1 MPPARHPASSFD
13 VFNVYF
19 ERIYDP
25 TMHVVFTFDGGI
37 EAEVMREATMR
48 LIASDPYLRSRGL
61 KFGALR
67 KTCQL
72 TS

>member
-37 EAEVMREATMR
+37 EAEA
-48 LIASDPYLRSRGL
+48 RG
-61 KFGALR
+61 R
-67 KTCQL
+67 RQ
-72 TS
+72 